1 MWFHTSVCSEAD
13 ALANRDFSSKRFMLC
28 STLAGVRQ
36 KAHRF
41 RLRSSKGRDMESVVK
56 ILIADDHPLMRK
68 GLRLS
73 VEEDPGLKVV
83 GEASDGEMALQ
94 MVTELL
100 PHVALLDIEM
110 PKLDGL
116 SVAREIVKRGIK
128 TEIIFL
134 TLHSDQEFFRSAM
147 SLGSKG
153 YILKDSAVQEVVVGI
168 RAVASGNPY
177 LSSAITAELLQKHDK
192 ATPKSSDALTSN
204 LTPTEGRIMQLI
216 ANGKTSKEIGAE
228 LSIHYRT
235 VENHRTNICR
245 KLELEGEGAN
255 ALLRFALQNKVRLR
269 L

>member
-1 MWFHTSVCSEAD
+1 
-13 ALANRDFSSKRFMLC
+13 
-28 STLAGVRQ
+28 
-36 KAHRF
+36 
-41 RLRSSKGRDMESVVK
+41 MEDEIR

-73 VEEDPGLKVV
+73 VEEDPSLKVV
-83 GEASDGEMALQ
+83 GEASDGEMALSLI
-94 MVTELL
+94 TKLN

-116 SVAREIVKRGIK
+116 GVAREIIKRGLK

-134 TLHSDQEFFRSAM
+134 TFHSNHDLFRSAM
-147 SLGSKG
+147 DLGCKG
-153 YILKDSAVQEVVVGI
+153 YILKDSAVQEVVAGI
-168 RAVASGNPY
+168 HAVASGRSY
-177 LSSAITAELLQKHDK
+177 LSSAITAALLQKSNEP
-192 ATPKSSDALTSN
+192 TPKSSQSLTSG
-204 LTPTEGRIMQLI
+204 LTPTEYRIMQLI

-255 ALLRFALQNKVRLR
+255 ALLRFALQNKNL